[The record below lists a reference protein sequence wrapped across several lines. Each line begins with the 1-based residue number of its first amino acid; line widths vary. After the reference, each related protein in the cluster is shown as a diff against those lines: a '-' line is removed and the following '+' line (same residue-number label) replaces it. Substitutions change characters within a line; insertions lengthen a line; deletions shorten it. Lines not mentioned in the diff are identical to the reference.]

1 MKLVSMTLTMCV
13 VMLFAASAMAVPTGK
28 TVEWP
33 TSAGK
38 VLFDGKVHADKG
50 LKCSD
55 CHVKIF
61 KMKKGSTE
69 MTMADINKG
78 KFCGECHNGEKAF
91 KTSDPANCGRC
102 HKK

>member
-1 MKLVSMTLTMCV
+1 MRVVEVLTVIIAVGMFV
-13 VMLFAASAMAVPTGK
+13 GSAMAVPPGK
-28 TVEWP
+28 TADWS

-38 VLFDGKVHADKG
+38 VIFDGKVHADKG

-61 KMKKGSTE
+61 KMKKGSTV

-78 KFCGECHNGEKAF
+78 KFCGECHNGQKAF
-91 KTSDPANCGRC
+91 KSDDPANCSRC